1 MFVAKSV
8 VQRENPSSF
17 AISEVLKK
25 RGLALHLGVATARP
39 WSLEPIV
46 KGHSLSDTFW
56 MGSGS
61 KTADVTF
68 KKDRFFHEF

>member
-17 AISEVLKK
+17 AISEALKK

-39 WSLEPIV
+39 
-46 KGHSLSDTFW
+46 
-56 MGSGS
+56 
-61 KTADVTF
+61 
-68 KKDRFFHEF
+68 